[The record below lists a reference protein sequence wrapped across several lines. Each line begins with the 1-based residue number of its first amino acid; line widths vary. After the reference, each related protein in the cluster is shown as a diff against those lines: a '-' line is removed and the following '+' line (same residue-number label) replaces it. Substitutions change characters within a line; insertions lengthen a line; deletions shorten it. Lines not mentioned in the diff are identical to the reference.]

1 MSSQQGEDEERAWHD
16 AEFAERHTE
25 ASPCQHHTLHTHAR
39 ARTHTSAHS
48 ALSLHKPRICTGI
61 MCQSAHFL
69 GKMAV

>member
-25 ASPCQHHTLHTHAR
+25 ASPCQHCMLN
-39 ARTHTSAHS
+39 THTPTHRHG
-48 ALSLHKPRICTGI
+48 ALSLRKPTICADI
-61 MCQSAHFL
+61 VCQSAYFL